1 MSLVNKKSIF
11 ITGGSSGM
19 GLELAKKYHQLGHRV
34 GVCARDEKKFK
45 NAIGEKYHDVFF
57 YTVDVTNRQDVFCA
71 IDDFAASGLDMVI
84 ACAGI
89 SYSHKSR
96 LPDFDH
102 SYKVVDTNLFGVMHT
117 FEAALKYFLPQ
128 KSGHLVAVSSIA
140 GLNGLP
146 GVSAYS
152 AAKSAVIK
160 LCESFY
166 LDLKQDNIAVTCVC
180 PGFVDTPLT
189 KVNPH
194 PMPFLMP
201 ADQAA
206 QEIIKGIEKKK
217 MRVYFPFLFT
227 FVVRLLSILPRRVY
241 ALIMGQKGFNY
252 SLEKKG
258 ES

>member
-1 MSLVNKKSIF
+1 MSLENKKSIF

-19 GLELAKKYHQLGHRV
+19 GLELVKKYHQLGHRV
-34 GVCARDEKKFK
+34 GACARDEKKFK
-45 NAIGEKYHDVFF
+45 KAIGEQNHGVVF
-57 YTVDVTNRQDVFCA
+57 YTVDVANRDELFRA
-71 IDDFAASGLDMVI
+71 MDNFASEGLDLVI

-96 LPDFDH
+96 IPNFEH
-102 SYKVVDTNLFGVMHT
+102 SYQVVQTNFLGVMYT

-128 KSGHLVAVSSIA
+128 KRGHLVAVSSIA

-189 KVNPH
+189 QVNPH
-194 PMPFLMP
+194 PMPFLMT

-227 FVVRLLSILPRRVY
+227 FAVRLLSILPRRVY
-241 ALIMGQKGFNY
+241 AFIMGQKGFNY